1 MPDGIGTITEDN
13 RGRIWIGSAQNG
25 VRVYDPEDMHLITA
39 VTPKRSYYNNV
50 PRILKLS
57 SGDMLISSYGENV
70 YKVNPNTFEITPL
83 SENKD
88 ILPYASRAI
97 YLYEDNHHDIWLVR
111 MERVWLS
118 IWRRMT
124 G

>member
-1 MPDGIGTITEDN
+1 
-13 RGRIWIGSAQNG
+13 
-25 VRVYDPEDMHLITA
+25 
-39 VTPKRSYYNNV
+39 
-50 PRILKLS
+50 
-57 SGDMLISSYGENV
+57 MLISSYGENV

-97 YLYEDNHHDIWLVR
+97 YLYEDNHHDIWIGTYGEG
-111 MERVWLS
+111 MAN